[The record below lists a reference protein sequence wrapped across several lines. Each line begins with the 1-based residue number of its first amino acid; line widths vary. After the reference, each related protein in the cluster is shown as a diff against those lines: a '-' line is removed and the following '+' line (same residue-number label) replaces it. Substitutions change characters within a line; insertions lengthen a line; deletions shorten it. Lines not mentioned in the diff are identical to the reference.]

1 MNAWIQSLGLD
12 ALKPLLTALLL
23 PPVPWLLLTVLG
35 ALLLQRRP
43 RLGWCLVWAATAL
56 QWAGSTPA
64 GADAASRALL
74 DPPAAIDDPQALLGD
89 ETLAQRTVIV
99 VLGGGRAAWDEYDTV
114 QLSPISL
121 ERLRYGIWLSRE
133 TGLPL
138 GFSGGLSPG
147 SRGGATEAELAE
159 RTAAE
164 QFGHPLHWT
173 EGTSRDTHENAVN
186 TIALLR
192 QAPIDRLVL
201 VTHQAHMPRAL
212 RHFERARDAAGLD
225 FSVLPAPMAV
235 PARHPGWAV
244 SDYLPSSDG
253 ISRTRYVL
261 REWLGLLAGA

>member
-23 PPVPWLLLTVLG
+23 PPVPWLLLTLVGAWLLRRRPRPG
-35 ALLLQRRP
+35 WALLLT
-43 RLGWCLVWAATAL
+43 ATAL

-74 DPPAAIDDPQALLGD
+74 NPPAAIDDPQALLAD
-89 ETLAQRTVIV
+89 EDVARRTVIV
-99 VLGGGRAAWDEYDTV
+99 VLGGGRSAWDEYDTV

-147 SRGGATEAELAE
+147 SHGGATEAELAE

-164 QFGHPLHWT
+164 QFGQPLHWA

-192 QAPIDRLVL
+192 HAPIDRLVL

-212 RHFERARDAAGLD
+212 GHFERARDAAGLS
-225 FSVLPAPMAV
+225 FGILPAPMAV

-244 SDYLPSSDG
+244 SDYLPSSDAMA
-253 ISRTRYVL
+253 RTRYVL
-261 REWLGLLAGA
+261 REWLGLLARA